1 MEINTDVL
9 AELIANYNMWILIL
23 VLLYAF
29 SLYVYFFPTPL
40 SNFYYGEGFEGRRC
54 QPVTR

>member
-1 MEINTDVL
+1 MGINTDIL
-9 AELIANYNMWILIL
+9 AELIANYTMWILIL

-40 SNFYYGEGFEGRRC
+40 SNFYYGEGFEGRRY
-54 QPVTR
+54 QQMTR